1 MRPNLIVPLAC
12 AFFLLALVLQEAPD
26 EFAPPFLEAA
36 EKEAARGKRRRDFA
50 GGHFSH
56 PLPPMG
62 EAPESYAGA
71 ERSLLPE
78 RCGGCHPEQYAEWKT
93 SLHARAMGPGV
104 YGQLVDMWRTDPEGA
119 RGCHECHAPLAEQ
132 RKRLKT
138 GAGAS
143 ARWRKN
149 PAHDA
154 RLERSGLSCAACH
167 VRAWRVHGPPRKEPP
182 AGADGAARRGAHAGV
197 ERAPFFSRSEFCAS
211 CHQHA
216 FPGPNGKPIQNTYG
230 EWKNSIWGREGVAC
244 QSCHMPGRAHLW
256 RGIHDEDMTR
266 GAVRIEVALDEEA
279 PGEIVAAR
287 IRITNSGA
295 GHYFPT
301 YITPSVEVVSRLE
314 DASGRALPGSGQINA
329 IGRRLSPDFSREI
342 RDTRIPPQ
350 QSVTFRYRRG
360 RLAGAA
366 RLRVRVRARPDAFYE
381 EFFDRFL
388 ARPGVSELS
397 RGLIERAR
405 DAAAASGFDIYDEA
419 FELKP

>member
-1 MRPNLIVPLAC
+1 MRLNPIAPLAC
-12 AFFLLALVLQEAPD
+12 AFFLLSLIFQEAPD
-26 EFAPPFLEAA
+26 EFAPSFPEAA
-36 EKEAARGKRRRDFA
+36 EKEASAA
-50 GGHFSH
+50 GHFRH

-62 EAPESYAGA
+62 EAPASYRGA

-78 RCGGCHPEQYAEWKT
+78 RCGGCHPAQYAQWRT

-104 YGQLVDMWRTDPEGA
+104 YGQLVDMWRTDPGGA

-132 RKRLKT
+132 RRRVKA

-167 VRAWRVHGPPRKEPP
+167 VRAWRVHGPLRREASP
-182 AGADGAARRGAHAGV
+182 AGAARSGAHAGV

-211 CHQHA
+211 CHQHD
-216 FPGPNGKPIQNTYG
+216 FPGPNGKPIQNTYN
-230 EWKNSIWGREGVAC
+230 EWKNSLWGREGVAC
-244 QSCHMPGRAHLW
+244 QSCHMPGGAHLW
-256 RGIHDEDMTR
+256 RGIHDAEMTR
-266 GAVRIEVALDEEA
+266 GAARIEVALGEEA
-279 PGEIVAAR
+279 SGEVVTAR

-314 DASGRALPGSGQINA
+314 DASGRALPGSRQINV

-342 RDTRIPPQ
+342 SDTRIPPQ
-350 QSVTFRYRRG
+350 RSITFRYRRA
-360 RLAGAA
+360 RPRRAA

-381 EFFDRFL
+381 DFFRRFL
-388 ARPGVSELS
+388 ARPGISELS

-405 DAAAASGFDIYDEA
+405 DAAEASGFDIYDES
-419 FELKP
+419 FGLNP